1 MKGDIQPDH
10 MPVNKYEF
18 LVIGLI
24 PLTAVEVS
32 GIEDELETTQLPD
45 RTVASGGNRGPTEF
59 ELTMPLH
66 HTAEQAAMEVW
77 FKEGQDPVLPTY
89 KKPCTLIHKSISGNA
104 QRSFTLLGVFPKKR
118 KLPDLDKANEGE
130 MASVVWTFSADDV
143 FPL

>member
-1 MKGDIQPDH
+1 MKGEIQPDH
-10 MPVNKYEF
+10 IPLNKYEF

-59 ELTMPLH
+59 ELTIPMH
-66 HTAEQAAMEVW
+66 HQTERAAMEVW
-77 FKEGQDPVLPTY
+77 FRESQDPVLPTY
-89 KKPCTLIHKSISGNA
+89 KKPCTLLHKSISGA
-104 QRSFTLLGVFPKKR
+104 TTCSYTLVGVFPKKR
-118 KLPDLDKANEGE
+118 ALPDLDKANEGE
-130 MASVVWTFSADDV
+130 LANVVWTMSADDV